1 MALERTLSIIKPDAT
16 RSNITGQ
23 INARLGAVGFRIIAQ
38 KRLRMTRAQA
48 MAQFP
53 KPPVSSPHAYDGDQ
67 GEYLTWQ
74 DPGSDLGIRV
84 ELFEGRVTQMY
95 WGTSDAIELIEGCA

>member
-1 MALERTLSIIKPDAT
+1 RTDLVEVG
-16 RSNITGQ
+16 RM
-23 INARLGAVGFRIIAQ
+23 RVVGFGRLLRQQQDALVRFHCLL
-38 KRLRMTRAQA
+38 KRVHGLVT
-48 MAQFP
+48 
-53 KPPVSSPHAYDGDQ
+53 GDQ